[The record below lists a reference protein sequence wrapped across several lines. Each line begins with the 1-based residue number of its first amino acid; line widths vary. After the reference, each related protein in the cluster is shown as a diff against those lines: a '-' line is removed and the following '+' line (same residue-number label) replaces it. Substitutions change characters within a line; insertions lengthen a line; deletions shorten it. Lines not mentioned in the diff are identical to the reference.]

1 MSNILDF
8 LNGDFPPISHPSTTI
23 GGNTKSPEKR
33 TFPWDTV
40 LSIKEGSA
48 RMVVHGTDIEV
59 IWCPITKV
67 YWEKQFLLD
76 NPCGICDNEDNE
88 ERLLE
93 WDMPTRSQDTASFSL
108 KEFE

>member
-1 MSNILDF
+1 MSQ
-8 LNGDFPPISHPSTTI
+8 
-23 GGNTKSPEKR
+23 EKR

-59 IWCPITKV
+59 IWCPITKM

-76 NPCGICDNEDNE
+76 IVLPVCDNRDNE

-93 WDMPTRSQDTASFSL
+93 WDTPTRSHDTASPSL
-108 KEFE
+108 KELK